1 MNPININPNANTFME
16 NVENNAYFQS
26 LPKFIQESV
35 KQCGAADVTCEQDL
49 RSLAENMMNQK

>member
-1 MNPININPNANTFME
+1 ME